1 MLTWRLTWNLLLSS
15 LWLAVI
21 STMLG
26 RGGQYGWPS
35 HLATCCPSWDAELPG
50 CFSSNACS
58 CPQTWG
64 RIANYKA
71 TKELEASRGWQKI
84 DRQNILLH
92 LCLLSWVRV
101 PLCSSLSLLAC
112 CSFGSEGFELL
123 HSICLS
129 KYSCTSCIFSKVN
142 SGLPTFFIWTARIS
156 ERLSEVGIWYLVNW
170 LHNVFH
176 NVRPLWILTES
187 VMLQAHTFLFKWTR
201 HSLPV
206 YEKGFQKT
214 INRFFPVLSCS
225 WEHSQLFLCWDV
237 ESCRKVKA
245 GVFHAQ
251 HHKTELFSVSWNTSA
266 AHLV

>member
-1 MLTWRLTWNLLLSS
+1 MKPFVVITFAYSDKRDAGEEWSIGVIFPPGHMLPMLGCRAPWVFQQQHLLL
-15 LWLAVI
+15 
-21 STMLG
+21 
-26 RGGQYGWPS
+26 
-35 HLATCCPSWDAELPG
+35 
-50 CFSSNACS
+50 
-58 CPQTWG
+58 PQTWG
-64 RIANYKA
+64 RIPNYKA
-71 TKELEASRGWQKI
+71 TKELEASRGWQKTE
-84 DRQNILLH
+84 RQRILLH

-101 PLCSSLSLLAC
+101 PVCLLSPLAC
-112 CSFGSEGFELL
+112 CSSFGSGGFELL

-129 KYSCTSCIFSKVN
+129 KHSYTSCIFSEVK
-142 SGLPTFFIWTARIS
+142 SDFPIFFIWTVRIS
-156 ERLSEVGIWYLVNW
+156 ERLSEVGIWYLANW
-170 LHNVFH
+170 LHNLFH
-176 NVRPLWILTES
+176 NVRSLWILTES

-251 HHKTELFSVSWNTSA
+251 HHKTELFSVKWNTSA
-266 AHLV
+266 HLV

>member
-142 SGLPTFFIWTARIS
+142 SGLPTFSYELRGYPKGCQKLVSDTLWTGYIMFS
-156 ERLSEVGIWYLVNW
+156 TMSDPYEFSQKVLCSKHI
-170 LHNVFH
+170 HF
-176 NVRPLWILTES
+176 
-187 VMLQAHTFLFKWTR
+187 FLNGHGT
-201 HSLPV
+201 P
-206 YEKGFQKT
+206 
-214 INRFFPVLSCS
+214 
-225 WEHSQLFLCWDV
+225 FLCT
-237 ESCRKVKA
+237 KKA
-245 GVFHAQ
+245 SKRQLTDSFLCYRVP
-251 HHKTELFSVSWNTSA
+251 ENIPSYSSA
-266 AHLV
+266 GTWSPAGR